1 MRFIDFPTPPQIIQ
15 LKQTAFMQVAGFPG
29 VVGSID
35 GTQVRII
42 GPSVDESVY
51 VNRKRYHSINTQ
63 VCPGPTSNPGPV

>member
-1 MRFIDFPTPPQIIQ
+1 MRFIDFPTTPQIIQ
-15 LKQTAFMQVAGFPG
+15 LKQTAVMQVAGFPG